1 MTPYLKT
8 LPLLLVL
15 AACGDG
21 QPFFNDEV
29 DEALEEGDEDEVA
42 DGVVPEAE
50 PEARDGINFETSGGL
65 PPERPTRRRMGRS
78 SVSSPATETVRASLP
93 M

>member
-21 QPFFNDEV
+21 QPFFNDEMEEVEDAV
-29 DEALEEGDEDEVA
+29 DGGEVDDPVVPGDENGEEQ
-42 DGVVPEAE
+42 DGFDTTGV
-50 PEARDGINFETSGGL
+50 L
-65 PPERPTRRRMGRS
+65 PPDTQNP
-78 SVSSPATETVRASLP
+78 SPDR
-93 M
+93 